1 MTRRVRPKIVKQ
13 SLHVRKQRRKTRRI
27 QKQRGGLVSSLR
39 MIQLLDIMDRRF
51 LTKVE
56 SNGFE
61 TNAKILRYIEE
72 HPEEVN
78 KVDKNGYTP
87 YHWIL
92 RKARYP
98 ASLLTYILPYVADP
112 NIPRVTTVLG
122 RKESPILLLCQNTK
136 RLQSMNTVL
145 YVYKQLGKELT
156 IG

>member
-61 TNAKILRYIEE
+61 TNAKILKKSI
-72 HPEEVN
+72 
-78 KVDKNGYTP
+78 KLIKMD
-87 YHWIL
+87 
-92 RKARYP
+92 
-98 ASLLTYILPYVADP
+98 ILPITGSYEKQ
-112 NIPRVTTVLG
+112 G
-122 RKESPILLLCQNTK
+122 ILQA
-136 RLQSMNTVL
+136 
-145 YVYKQLGKELT
+145 Y
-156 IG
+156 